1 MAVIGGTKVN
11 PKRFHLNQ
19 LPIYAYIIPIAIFM
33 GAPILFIINNAFKP
47 ADEIFAYPPRFFVNQ
62 PTLDNFRKLFNQ
74 TSSSAVP
81 LSRYVFNTLT
91 ITAIV
96 VLMTVLIG
104 TVAAYALSKMRF
116 KGAKIVSEA
125 NNAALM
131 FVGTAVT
138 IPTYL
143 VVSALSIMDTY
154 LAHILPLLATPVGLF
169 LVKQFVDQVPDEL
182 IEAAQ
187 IEGANVMTVYRKI
200 IMPLIRPA
208 VATMAMLA
216 FQSVW
221 NNTVT
226 SSLYVTDESLQTLAF
241 YLQTLPAGTVQGAGV
256 SAASSL
262 IIFVPNL
269 ILFIVMQSNV
279 MNTMAH
285 SGLK

>member
-11 PKRFHLNQ
+11 PKRFHVNQ
-19 LPIYAYIIPIAIFM
+19 LPIYAYIIPIAAFM

-47 ADEIFAYPPRFFVNQ
+47 ADEIFAYPPTFFVHS
-62 PTLDNFRKLFNQ
+62 PTLDNFRKLFSQ
-74 TSSSAVP
+74 TSASAVP

-91 ITAIV
+91 ITVTV
-96 VLMTVLIG
+96 VLLTVLIG
-104 TVAAYALSKMRF
+104 TIAAYALSKMRF
-116 KGAKIVSEA
+116 KGARLMGEA

-143 VVSALSIMDTY
+143 VVSSLGILDTY
-154 LAHILPLLATPVGLF
+154 AAHILPLLATPVGLF
-169 LVKQFVDQVPDEL
+169 LVKQFVDQVPDQL

-187 IEGANVMTVYRKI
+187 IEGANAMVIYRRI
-200 IMPLIRPA
+200 ILPMIRPA

-241 YLQTLPAGTVQGAGV
+241 YLQTLPSGTVQGAGV
-256 SAASSL
+256 SAAASL

-269 ILFIVMQSNV
+269 ILFIIMQSNV